1 MPSIADQDV
10 VVLGGTSGF
19 GFATAKAALAEGAR
33 VTIASRSA
41 EKLRG
46 ALVRLGN
53 RQAANASTSPTSRC
67 WSGSLPASGRSITW
81 R

>member
-1 MPSIADQDV
+1 MASIADQHV

-19 GFATAKAALAEGAR
+19 GFATAKAAITEGAR
-33 VTIASRSA
+33 VTIASRSS

-53 RQAANASTSPTSRC
+53 SASDDRGWRPFIPSRSVAQDFSPVAPS
-67 WSGSLPASGRSITW
+67 
-81 R
+81 

>member
-1 MPSIADQDV
+1 MASIANHHV

-19 GFATAKAALAEGAR
+19 GFATANAAIAESAR

-41 EKLRG
+41 EKLHG

-53 RQAANASTSPTSRC
+53 SASDDR
-67 WSGSLPASGRSITW
+67 G
-81 R
+81 